1 MSKST
6 MQDTKISY
14 DAPPLDF
21 SNLNIKSLGDLKHA
35 IPKQGKRKLA
45 PMDEQ
50 KEDKKKEKQQQQQ
63 QENENNVQ
71 VQQNQ
76 QQEQEDED
84 KLDGDE
90 KEKEKRELQRQK
102 EEKLTPVIVRTIGQ
116 PVQQSTNVYKPT
128 IDEKK
133 QTKKEFK
140 VQLIQC
146 SLILSYNKLTSLHNF
161 YNIIDQIMI
170 NCKQL
175 QWIDLSH
182 NMIESL
188 DYNFGDLPNLKALY
202 LHANKLKDIMEFDRL
217 QCLIELRTLTVHGNP
232 FDAIPNFRLYIIGLL
247 PTIKKLDSV
256 LISKKELDNANNDQ
270 TTYNQ
275 NMKLNLE
282 ILNYDNQL
290 SNFLVKIKYGT
301 QVHQT
306 TVGNNWNQKF
316 TLDVKKTVDLKV
328 EVWQKDQEFHLIGE
342 SIVPKK
348 EQIHNLDIVGQ
359 GKKEGVLVVEYKELE
374 VQNVKLNQKLEKPQS
389 LIKRLN
395 ESLNTEIQ
403 QSYGNIHEYFTSQF
417 DNLELNHQAKQ
428 TASNL
433 LIESLEKAIQGLQIN
448 QNQYHFDYQDS
459 KNNIEQTKI
468 KALQKELIKK
478 DLQKYEKSRR
488 EVHLQILDLDDMDL
502 RFEQQEQKQQ
512 IMNVRKELIQK
523 LLYIEEKIEHLK
535 RHLKLDQLNKHAS
548 QSLMNSMAEM
558 SQISIYRETVIK
570 PEVDPQKELQRQE
583 FIKKQMKEWN
593 ELQEQRLKQIEIQK
607 EKIQKTEEKIRK
619 QQALIQEAKTKEKR
633 EEIEQRLN
641 KLKQKQKQR
650 EEDLQE
656 QNKRYFEK
664 KKQQHLA
671 EKYAQQDASYMIQL
685 QEIRKSKLKEMKNP
699 EFDIQEIMQ
708 FDKKIKDL
716 RREKAAYR
724 QKQWDDR
731 EKQWNKFQAQYYSQ
745 SYKRAR
751 QYYKEQD
758 LKLDESK
765 NKAQERLNLLRS
777 YDNEVKQRYQP
788 HVSQE
793 KRSEIEENIRKLK
806 YEPDF
811 KKYRELSEKVK
822 EKHIYFGVEHKD
834 QSSNKKVK
842 LKPLENIPTP
852 ISPRRIG
859 DFYLREHATYN
870 KKHIPPLPRPPE
882 PPKSSQSEQKFV
894 IKDYLKEQ
902 RNKKQLI
909 EQQSLKNM
917 NQTQGLE
924 NDDQKMI
931 MQIKKQLE
939 KLDHI

>member
-1 MSKST
+1 MKQNMSKST
-6 MQDTKISY
+6 MQDTKVSY

-21 SNLNIKSLGDLKHA
+21 SNLNIKSLADLKHA
-35 IPKQGKRKLA
+35 IPKQGKRKQA
-45 PMDEQ
+45 PIDEQ
-50 KEDKKKEKQQQQQ
+50 KDDKKKEKQQQQQ
-63 QENENNVQ
+63 QENENIQ

-84 KLDGDE
+84 KLEGDE
-90 KEKEKRELQRQK
+90 KEREKRELQRQK

-133 QTKKEFK
+133 QTKKQFQ

-188 DYNFGDLPNLKALY
+188 DYNFAELPNVKALY

-217 QCLIELRTLTVHGNP
+217 QCLTELRTLTVHGNP

-247 PTIKKLDSV
+247 PTIKKQCECV
-256 LISKKELDNANNDQ
+256 EKYVQNDQ

-282 ILNYDNQL
+282 ILNYDNPL
-290 SNFLVKIKYGT
+290 ANFLVKIKYGT

-316 TLDVKKTVDLKV
+316 TLDVKKAVDLKV
-328 EVWQKDQEFHLIGE
+328 EVWQKDEEFHLIGE
-342 SIVPKK
+342 SIVPKQ
-348 EQIHNLDIVGQ
+348 EQIHQLDIVGQ
-359 GKKEGVLVVEYKELE
+359 GKKEGVLVVEYKEVEL
-374 VQNVKLNQKLEKPQS
+374 QNPKVNHKLEKPQS

-395 ESLNTEIQ
+395 ESLSAEVQNN
-403 QSYGNIHEYFTSQF
+403 YGNIQEYFAQQF
-417 DNLELNHQAKQ
+417 ENHELSHQSKQ
-428 TASNL
+428 TAQNL
-433 LIESLEKAIQGLQIN
+433 TMESLQKVIKGLKIN
-448 QNQYHFDYQDS
+448 ENQFHFDDYDQ
-459 KNNIEQTKI
+459 KNVIEQTKI

-488 EVHLQILDLDDMDL
+488 EVNLQILDLDDMDL
-502 RFEQQEQKQQ
+502 RFEQPEQKQQ
-512 IMNVRKELIQK
+512 ILSLRKELVQK

-548 QSLMNSMAEM
+548 QSIMNSMAEL
-558 SQISIYRETVIK
+558 SQISMYREPILK
-570 PEVDPQKELQRQE
+570 PEVDPQKEQQRQE

-607 EKIQKTEEKIRK
+607 ERIQKTEDKIRK

-633 EEIEQRLN
+633 EEIDQRLN
-641 KLKQKQKQR
+641 KLKEKQKQR
-650 EEDLQE
+650 EQDLQE
-656 QNKRYFEK
+656 QNKRYLEK
-664 KKQQHLA
+664 KKQHHLA
-671 EKYAQQDASYMIQL
+671 EKYAQQDAAYMMQL
-685 QEIRKSKLKEMKNP
+685 QEIRKNKLKEMRNP
-699 EFDIQEIMQ
+699 EFDLQEIMQ
-708 FDKKIKDL
+708 FDKKFIEL
-716 RREKAAYR
+716 RKEKAAER
-724 QKQWDDR
+724 QKEWDER

-758 LKLDESK
+758 SKVDE
-765 NKAQERLNLLRS
+765 NRLRAQERINLQRS
-777 YDNEVKQRYQP
+777 YENEVKQRYQP

-793 KRSEIEENIRKLK
+793 KRQEIEENKRKLK

-822 EKHIYFGVEHKD
+822 EKHIYFGVDQKD

-859 DFYLREHATYN
+859 DFYLKEHATYN

-882 PPKSSQSEQKFV
+882 PPKSSQSEQKLV

-902 RNKKQLI
+902 RIKKQLI
-909 EQQSLKNM
+909 EQQSMKNM

-939 KLDHI
+939 KLEHI

>member
-21 SNLNIKSLGDLKHA
+21 SNLNIKSLADLKHA
-35 IPKQGKRKLA
+35 VPKQGKRKQA
-45 PMDEQ
+45 PIDEQ

-63 QENENNVQ
+63 QENENIQ

-84 KLDGDE
+84 KLEGDE
-90 KEKEKRELQRQK
+90 KEREKRELQRQK
-102 EEKLTPVIVRTIGQ
+102 DEKLTPVIVRTIGQ

-133 QTKKEFK
+133 QTKKQFQ

-188 DYNFGDLPNLKALY
+188 DYNFAELPNVKALY
-202 LHANKLKDIMEFDRL
+202 LHANKLKDIMEFDKL
-217 QCLIELRTLTVHGNP
+217 QCLTELRTLTVHGNP
-232 FDAIPNFRLYIIGLL
+232 FDAIPNFRLYVIGLL
-247 PTIKKLDSV
+247 PTLKKLDSV

-282 ILNYDNQL
+282 ILNYDNPL

-306 TVGNNWNQKF
+306 AVGNNWNQKF
-316 TLDVKKTVDLKV
+316 TLEVKKTVDLKV
-328 EVWQKDQEFHLIGE
+328 EVWQKDEEFHLIGE
-342 SIVPKK
+342 SIVPKLV
-348 EQIHNLDIVGQ
+348 QIHHLDIVGQ
-359 GKKEGVLVVEYKELE
+359 GKKEGVLVVEYKEVEL
-374 VQNVKLNQKLEKPQS
+374 QNPKVNQKLEKPQF

-395 ESLNTEIQ
+395 ESLNTEVQ
-403 QSYGNIHEYFTSQF
+403 QPYGNIQEYFAQQF
-417 DNLELNHQAKQ
+417 ENHELSHQSKS

-433 LIESLEKAIQGLQIN
+433 IMESLERTMKGLQIN
-448 QNQYHFDYQDS
+448 GNQYHFDDYDQ
-459 KNNIEQTKI
+459 KNVIEQTKI

-488 EVHLQILDLDDMDL
+488 EVNLQILDLDDMDL

-512 IMNVRKELIQK
+512 ILALRKELVQK

-548 QSLMNSMAEM
+548 QPIMNSMAEL
-558 SQISIYRETVIK
+558 SQISMYREPIVK
-570 PEVDPQKELQRQE
+570 SEVDPLKEQQRQE

-607 EKIQKTEEKIRK
+607 EKIQKTEDKIRK
-619 QQALIQEAKTKEKR
+619 QQVLIQEAKTKEKR

-641 KLKQKQKQR
+641 KLKEKQKQR
-650 EEDLQE
+650 EQDLQE
-656 QNKRYFEK
+656 QNKRYLEK
-664 KKQQHLA
+664 KKQHHLA
-671 EKYAQQDASYMIQL
+671 EKYAQQDAAYMMSL
-685 QEIRKSKLKEMKNP
+685 QDERKNKLKEMRNP
-699 EFDIQEIMQ
+699 EFNIQEIMQ
-708 FDKKIKDL
+708 FDKKIKEL
-716 RREKAAYR
+716 RKEKAAVR
-724 QKQWDDR
+724 QKEWDER
-731 EKQWNKFQAQYYSQ
+731 EKQWNKFQAQYYSE

-758 LKLDESK
+758 LKVDESK
-765 NKAQERLNLLRS
+765 IKAQERLNLLRS

-822 EKHIYFGVEHKD
+822 EKHIYFGVEQKD
-834 QSSNKKVK
+834 QSGNKKVK

-852 ISPRRIG
+852 ISPKRIG

-870 KKHIPPLPRPPE
+870 KKHIPPIPRPPE
-882 PPKSSQSEQKFV
+882 PPKSSQSEQKLV

-902 RNKKQLI
+902 RIKKQLI
-909 EQQSLKNM
+909 EQQSVKKM
-917 NQTQGLE
+917 NQTSGLE